1 VEEAMQQ
8 PHVGDVTIYADI
20 TEVRMETRA
29 AECKKLLA
37 AGWVM
42 LGVYPLTTAGEEYG
56 AARRKQN
63 QPQDTKQHVRRF
75 VGYVIG
81 RRREG

>member
-1 VEEAMQQ
+1 MQQ
-8 PHVGDVTIYADI
+8 PHVRDVTLYADI
-20 TEVRMETRA
+20 GEVRMETRA

-37 AGWVM
+37 DGWVM

-63 QPQDTKQHVRRF
+63 QPQDTKQRVRRL
-75 VGYVIG
+75 VGYVVG
-81 RRREG
+81 KQRAG